1 MNETVEVD
9 LVHMV
14 TYRRV
19 LPFLVTLG
27 LVTNLVALVVLCRP
41 SLRHTKVNGYLI
53 VLTVCDFFVCV
64 SYIPVI
70 TTITGCVH
78 YSYTDALYFAH
89 FGWTLVGVFQT
100 IGIYTILWLSLD
112 RFMAVW
118 MYDLYPRI
126 QQKPHV
132 NRNRM
137 ILTAIC
143 CLAIHVVY
151 MIDGKAEC
159 TSDVDHHLDC
169 KHGRWLSTSGYE
181 LSYSEQWH
189 KMYRF
194 FFSLVIRWIPST
206 LLLGFNAGLVVGVAR
221 GRLSFPSASHPNAE
235 RNLVTITI
243 CITFSYIFFSLPI
256 VVYITAFASKLDDR
270 CSGLHSKEILRAVGN
285 CFQLLEHI
293 VHVFFMAGLNS
304 AFRKEL
310 KVFLRL
316 EQSTVEK
323 EDYAGGIKGEEEV
336 SRKGK
341 GSQLTPRLE
350 RSTNGAAVNLRLD
363 HSVTPNPST
372 RNTMLEPGEDSVMVR
387 DDSVIVVM
395 MVRDD
400 SVMVVMMV
408 RDDSVVVVMM
418 VRDDSV
424 MVVMIVRDDSVVVV
438 VVVVRDDSVMVVMV
452 VVRIV

>member
-1 MNETVEVD
+1 MNETLEVD
-9 LVHMV
+9 VVHMV

-53 VLTVCDFFVCV
+53 VLTVCDLLVCIF
-64 SYIPVI
+64 YIPVI

-78 YSYTDALYFAH
+78 YSYMDALYFAH

-100 IGIYTILWLSLD
+100 TGIYTILWLSLD

-132 NRNRM
+132 IRNRM
-137 ILTAIC
+137 IVTGIC
-143 CLAIHVVY
+143 CVTIFVLY
-151 MIDGKAEC
+151 MIDATVVCVSKVDQDQEC
-159 TSDVDHHLDC
+159 Q
-169 KHGRWLSTSGYE
+169 HGYWISISGFQ
-181 LSYSEQWH
+181 LRYSKQWH
-189 KMYRF
+189 RVF
-194 FFSLVIRWIPST
+194 RIIFSLCIRWIPST
-206 LLLGFNAGLVVGVAR
+206 LLLGFNVGLVVGVAK

-243 CITFSYIFFSLPI
+243 CITFSYIFFSFPI
-256 VVYITAFASKLDDR
+256 LVYITAFASKLEDR

-293 VHVFFMAGLNS
+293 VHVFFMAGLNL

-316 EQSTVEK
+316 DQSTVEK
-323 EDYAGGIKGEEEV
+323 EDYVGEEV
-336 SRKGK
+336 SRRGK
-341 GSQLTPRLE
+341 GYQLTPKLE
-350 RSTNGAAVNLRLD
+350 RSTNGTAGNLRLD

-372 RNTMLEPGEDSVMVR
+372 RNTMLELDP
-387 DDSVIVVM
+387 
-395 MVRDD
+395 
-400 SVMVVMMV
+400 
-408 RDDSVVVVMM
+408 
-418 VRDDSV
+418 
-424 MVVMIVRDDSVVVV
+424 
-438 VVVVRDDSVMVVMV
+438 
-452 VVRIV
+452 

>member
-1 MNETVEVD
+1 MNDTLEVD
-9 LVHMV
+9 VVHMV

-53 VLTVCDFFVCV
+53 VLTVCDLLVCIF
-64 SYIPVI
+64 YIPVI

-78 YSYTDALYFAH
+78 YSYIDALYFAH

-100 IGIYTILWLSLD
+100 TGIYTILWLSLD

-132 NRNRM
+132 IRNRM
-137 ILTAIC
+137 IITGIC
-143 CLAIHVVY
+143 CVTIFVLY
-151 MIDGKAEC
+151 MIDATVVCVSKVDQDHEC
-159 TSDVDHHLDC
+159 Q
-169 KHGRWLSTSGYE
+169 HGHWISISGFQ

-189 KMYRF
+189 RVF
-194 FFSLVIRWIPST
+194 RIIFSLCIRWIPST

-256 VVYITAFASKLDDR
+256 VVYITAFASKLEDR
-270 CSGLHSKEILRAVGN
+270 CSGLHAKEILRAVGN

-316 EQSTVEK
+316 DQSTVEK
-323 EDYAGGIKGEEEV
+323 ENYVGGTIGEEEV
-336 SRKGK
+336 SRRGK
-341 GSQLTPRLE
+341 GYQLTPRLE
-350 RSTNGAAVNLRLD
+350 RSTNGTAGNLRLD
-363 HSVTPNPST
+363 HSVTPNPSI
-372 RNTMLEPGEDSVMVR
+372 RNTMLELDP
-387 DDSVIVVM
+387 
-395 MVRDD
+395 
-400 SVMVVMMV
+400 
-408 RDDSVVVVMM
+408 
-418 VRDDSV
+418 
-424 MVVMIVRDDSVVVV
+424 
-438 VVVVRDDSVMVVMV
+438 
-452 VVRIV
+452 